1 MHVKVKIAIVFLCFA
16 LCSGAAFFASTAA
29 RTPPKDQ
36 GTETI
41 PIKNRGAPYLDY
53 RYLRM
58 MRLTRALSGSLVQAR
73 SKWPS
78 LERINAAF
86 HTHCV
91 AASEKLAG
99 LDHLNYAIARQLS
112 CS

>member
-73 SKWPS
+73 S
-78 LERINAAF
+78 
-86 HTHCV
+86 
-91 AASEKLAG
+91 
-99 LDHLNYAIARQLS
+99 
-112 CS
+112 